1 MPSYQT
7 FPLAFA
13 RMVTDRMQA
22 VYIIGGP
29 FIFSVRGRIA
39 ELGVRHRLPTAY
51 PWRAGPEAGGLPYG
65 ANPQEAWYRAAVY
78 VDKILKGAKPADL
91 PVGSRRNSRPW
102 CAFGRHPTGRA
113 DQLGLG
119 RYPGFG
125 WLQGLEVVIGV
136 VVLLV
141 GLHLRK

>member
-29 FIFSVRGRIA
+29 LIFSVRGRIA

-91 PVGSRRNSRPW
+91 PVEQPTQFEALVCFWSSPHRTGGSTRLGSVSRLW
-102 CAFGRHPTGRA
+102 MVAGA
-113 DQLGLG
+113 
-119 RYPGFG
+119 
-125 WLQGLEVVIGV
+125 
-136 VVLLV
+136 
-141 GLHLRK
+141 

>member
-91 PVGSRRNSRPW
+91 PVEQPTQFEALVCFWSSPPD
-102 CAFGRHPTGRA
+102 GR
-113 DQLGLG
+113 
-119 RYPGFG
+119 
-125 WLQGLEVVIGV
+125 IN
-136 VVLLV
+136 
-141 GLHLRK
+141 

>member
-1 MPSYQT
+1 MDPHMPSYQT

-39 ELGVRHRLPTAY
+39 ELGVRHRLPTAH

-65 ANPQEAWYRAAVY
+65 ANLQEAWYRAAVS
-78 VDKILKGAKPADL
+78 VDKILKGAKPADAIRGL
-91 PVGSRRNSRPW
+91 GVLLVVT
-102 CAFGRHPTGRA
+102 TGRA